1 MTYEILIGGLTFFG
15 MLAVVVK
22 PVINL
27 NNSITSLTGSVDALK
42 DMIAKLEK
50 RIDSHSEDIDE
61 INVGLADHEA
71 RLKNLER

>member
-1 MTYEILIGGLTFFG
+1 MTYEILIGGLTLFG

-61 INVGLADHEA
+61 INVELADHEA